1 MGDTRVGRV
10 WPLYAAR
17 IWSMGKSSV
26 FPVCRELMAALN
38 ASEGDLVL
46 VRVHLPYV
54 TFRLAVTDR
63 SIPVDSFTPAELP
76 PEPEALRAATVKGG
90 R

>member
-1 MGDTRVGRV
+1 
-10 WPLYAAR
+10 
-17 IWSMGKSSV
+17 MGKSSV
-26 FPVCRELMAALN
+26 FPVCRELMAAMS

-54 TFRLAVTDR
+54 TFRLAGTER
-63 SIPVDSFTPAELP
+63 NLPVNTFTPEELP
-76 PEPEALRAATVKGG
+76 PDPDTLRASTVKGG